1 VGLALHPK
9 HEVLV
14 AAFEG
19 FVEELGDVAASL
31 LVEEGVAA
39 IRVTARTRA
48 FLSGNRDWSSTLFEL
63 VAVELDPASR

>member
-31 LVEEGVAA
+31 LVHDHVDVPVPSAT
-39 IRVTARTRA
+39 VLAR
-48 FLSGNRDWSSTLFEL
+48 SN
-63 VAVELDPASR
+63 